1 MNILLTGSDGFIG
14 SHLFHQLKEEHDVI
28 GFDIKNGHDILN
40 SELPKDIDLVIHLAG
55 LSGVKDSLN
64 RPTDYWK
71 TNVIGFDIKNNQDIL
86 QTEFPKDI
94 DLVIH
99 LAGLSGVRD
108 SLDKPTDYWKTNV
121 IGTQRLFEHYKDTRI
136 IYASSS
142 TAYEPWKNPY
152 AMSKYSMEQLDHNN
166 AVGMRF
172 TTVYGPGA
180 KKDMLIPKILRN
192 DVQYLNVNHI
202 RDFIHVNDIVS
213 AVQVMINNTFRGVID
228 VGTGVS
234 NKLVDIADYFKIDYK
249 SVIGGETERLD
260 NTADTAILNKFGWRA
275 KINLYGYI
283 EENKNVN

>member
-14 SHLFHQLKEEHDVI
+14 SHLFYALKEEHNVY
-28 GFDIKNGHDILN
+28 GFDLKNGHN
-40 SELPKDIDLVIHLAG
+40 
-55 LSGVKDSLN
+55 
-64 RPTDYWK
+64 
-71 TNVIGFDIKNNQDIL
+71 IL

-108 SLDKPTDYWKTNV
+108 SLNRPTDYWTTNV
-121 IGTQRLFEHYKDTRI
+121 IGTQRLFENYKDVRI

-142 TAYEPWKNPY
+142 TAHEPWKNPY
-152 AMSKYSMEQLDHNN
+152 AMSKYSMEQLNHNN

-180 KKDMLIPKILRN
+180 RVDMLIPKILRN

-213 AVQVMINNTFRGVID
+213 AVEIMMTNTFRGVVD
-228 VGTGVS
+228 VGTGIS

-249 SVIGGETERLD
+249 SMIGGETERLD
-260 NTADTAILNKFGWRA
+260 NTADTSILNKFGWRA

-283 EENKNVN
+283 EENRNVN